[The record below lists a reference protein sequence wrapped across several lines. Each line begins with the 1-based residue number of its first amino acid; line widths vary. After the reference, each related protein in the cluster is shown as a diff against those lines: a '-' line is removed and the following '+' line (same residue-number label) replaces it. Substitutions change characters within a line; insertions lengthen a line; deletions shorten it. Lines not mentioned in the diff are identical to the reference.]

1 MVADLYCKNCFRRKN
16 SMKWLTEWWPTFLP
30 RNSMAF
36 LPPSYTLTVK
46 WSYFE
51 KTALLPITQKL
62 KTLMLKV
69 MHDEH
74 LPSFSENI
82 FNFCTMLRSS
92 SSALSR
98 HCKRNLKIRFR
109 LRNYKYWMEHLR
121 TENKSSKSQQRKCSV
136 RYGNCVIIM

>member
-1 MVADLYCKNCFRRKN
+1 MVAN
-16 SMKWLTEWWPTFLP
+16 FL
-30 RNSMAF
+30 AKKQHG

-82 FNFCTMLRSS
+82 FNFCTMLKSS

-109 LRNYKYWMEHLR
+109 LRNYKY
-121 TENKSSKSQQRKCSV
+121 
-136 RYGNCVIIM
+136 